1 MSAFYELRQYKV
13 LPGQMEN
20 WLKCM
25 QEEIIPFQ
33 VSKGMVIAGSFRGET
48 DESVYIW
55 IRRFESEE
63 QRVKLYADVYESAYW
78 KEKIAPRNSDDA
90 GPVGH
95 GDSAD
100 CGYEPLGPAVGLAGA
115 SAPDSACDCSSVG
128 ERPEGLRLRAA
139 ALEPDLPR
147 RVRLGML
154 SMRRW
159 KLI

>member
-78 KEKIAPRNSDDA
+78 KEKIAPRTPTMLDR
-90 GPVGH
+90 
-95 GDSAD
+95 SAMVIQRIVATS
-100 CGYEPLGPAVGLAGA
+100 L
-115 SAPDSACDCSSVG
+115 SV
-128 ERPEGLRLRAA
+128 LQ
-139 ALEPDLPR
+139 
-147 RVRLGML
+147 
-154 SMRRW
+154 
-159 KLI
+159 